1 MNTVNP
7 NFLRAQLIKR
17 RAEMALTLSHVAR
30 EQQDVE
36 AKAAS
41 MDHSARASRLLLLRD
56 LNEWYAHEISQV
68 DLELQRAGDA
78 IPGSCIACGAP
89 IATATRLPAGRAD
102 LCADCQSYQRQL

>member
-7 NFLRAQLIKR
+7 FNQRAQLLKR
-17 RAEMALTLSHVAR
+17 RAEMALTLRHVAQ

-41 MDHSARASRLLLLRD
+41 MDHYARASRLLLLRD
-56 LNEWYAHEISQV
+56 LNEWYARQISAV
-68 DLELQRAGDA
+68 DLELQRADG
-78 IPGSCIACGAP
+78 IKPGICIACGATTLAAP
-89 IATATRLPAGRAD
+89 QAGPSLSD